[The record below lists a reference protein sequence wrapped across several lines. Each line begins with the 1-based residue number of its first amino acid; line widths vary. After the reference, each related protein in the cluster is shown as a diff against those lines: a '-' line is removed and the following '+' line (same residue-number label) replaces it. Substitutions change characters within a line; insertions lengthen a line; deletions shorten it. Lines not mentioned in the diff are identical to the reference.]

1 MRQSV
6 MDALRSSFKPEF
18 LNRVDETIV
27 FHNLTPAQLARIVD
41 IQIQRLGRRLADRQI
56 TLELSEGAK
65 KLLAEKGYD
74 PVYGARPLKR
84 AIQRYL
90 ENPLSLAILE
100 GNIGPGSQLRADEEN
115 GAIVFQ
121 SQAV

>member
-1 MRQSV
+1 
-6 MDALRSSFKPEF
+6 
-18 LNRVDETIV
+18 VDETIV